1 MAGLFLWHKSKELD
15 PYTVNESFSSLDY
28 KKGKYLQMGDW
39 NAVVFPKAN
48 YDIQNWQI
56 YREGSICGIG
66 TFAYKGKVYDQ
77 ALAVIYRDF
86 EQKKLD
92 KTAFWGSFIIL
103 VYAGGKFSIIRD
115 GACLTRLYSQKDDLV
130 FSTSLS
136 GFIAHNQSKM
146 TFDKDAATE
155 LLTTGVL
162 TGSRTLV
169 KEIQRIINGQK
180 LDAVNIIESA
190 SAKYKQPKNR
200 EEALEQQINITK
212 DFFRTTTND
221 WLKYMPESVIDV
233 GITGGM
239 DSRLVAALTLNSQ
252 PKIVLHTHWRK
263 EQQKDKDF
271 RYAHLFAEKTGMPL
285 HITQVLDPT
294 EMTSEQLQ
302 KNFEEAY
309 CLSDGV
315 IRPGI
320 YWDEAYSTSAYRS
333 GLTNTSYLRYIGFG
347 GEQYRN
353 GDRLPLKSIRSLR
366 SWIKWEMNYQFAGR
380 NFASEKA
387 AKKIEGQIKH
397 NLVNQLGRVNL
408 NLLGFKEYIRLIQ
421 STSYRSLQANMEN
434 RLGFCLNPFLDT
446 NLSVPS
452 LLAVPFLGKS
462 LGFQLDMINKISPK
476 MASIPNA
483 YGFDFEEGEPLKL
496 KAAAIL
502 WQLLPP
508 WIKHP
513 IYSRLKNHFR
523 TDYIP
528 QMAKKHEFIRE
539 LEEIVLQLDLP
550 INFIKHRLV
559 RSRSR
564 LALNLGYFLK
574 RNKDKI
580 EW

>member
-1 MAGLFLWHKSKELD
+1 MAGLFFWHNSKKQE
-15 PYTVNESFSSLDY
+15 YNSVNESFSSLDY

-103 VYAGGKFSIIRD
+103 VYVGGKFSIIRD
-115 GACLTRLYSQKDDLV
+115 GACLTRLYSQEDDLI

-136 GFIAHNQSKM
+136 GFIAHNQSKL
-146 TFDKDAATE
+146 TLDKDAATE

-162 TGSRTLV
+162 TGSRTLLNEV
-169 KEIQRIINGQK
+169 QRIINNQK
-180 LDAVNIIESA
+180 LDTVNIIESA

-212 DFFRTTTND
+212 NFFRTTTND
-221 WLKYMPESVIDV
+221 WLKYMPESVFDV

-239 DSRLVAALTLNSQ
+239 DSRLVAILTLNSQ
-252 PKIVLHTHWRK
+252 SKIVLHTHWKKKQR
-263 EQQKDKDF
+263 KDKDF
-271 RYAHLFAEKTGMPL
+271 HYAKLFAEKIGMPL
-285 HITQVLDPT
+285 HINQILDPKD
-294 EMTSEQLQ
+294 MTSEQLKQ
-302 KNFEEAY
+302 NFEQAY
-309 CLSDGV
+309 RLSDGV
-315 IRPGI
+315 IRPGC
-320 YWDEAYSTSAYRS
+320 YWDEAYSTASYRT
-333 GLTNTSYLRYIGFG
+333 GLTDTPYLRYIGFG

-353 GDRLPLKSIRSLR
+353 GERLPLKSIRSLG

-380 NFASEKA
+380 NYTSEKA
-387 AKKIEGQIKH
+387 ARKIEGQIKH
-397 NLVNQLGRVNL
+397 NIINHMGKSNL
-408 NLLGFKEYIRLIQ
+408 NLYDFKEYVRLVQ
-421 STSYRSLQANMEN
+421 SPSYRSLQASMEN

-446 NLSVPS
+446 NLSIPS
-452 LLAVPFLGKS
+452 LQAIPFLGKS
-462 LGFQLDMINKISPK
+462 LGFQMDMINRVSPE
-476 MASIPNA
+476 MAAIPNA
-483 YGFDFEEGEPLKL
+483 YGFDFKVGEPLKL
-496 KAAAIL
+496 KIAAIL
-502 WQLLPP
+502 WQLFPP
-508 WIKHP
+508 FIKHP
-513 IYSRLKNHFR
+513 LYSKFKNHFR

-528 QMAKKHEFIRE
+528 QMAIQHEFINE
-539 LEEIVLQLDLP
+539 LEDIVLKLGLP
-550 INFIKHRLV
+550 IDFTKHRLV

-574 RNKDKI
+574 RNENKI